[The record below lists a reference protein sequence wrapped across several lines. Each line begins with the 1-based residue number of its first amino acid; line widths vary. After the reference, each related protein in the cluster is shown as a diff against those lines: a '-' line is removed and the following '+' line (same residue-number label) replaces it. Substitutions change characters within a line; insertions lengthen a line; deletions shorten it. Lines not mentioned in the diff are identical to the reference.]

1 MSTQTLAMD
10 LRRVLDAPRGHRFS
24 RTPHR
29 PGTRPGSHPTPGPVP
44 EPLPP
49 LVSLG
54 RTPRERALLAQMPD
68 TPGLRR
74 RMERGDLPEWMLRS
88 TASDSCW
95 RQALDPDR
103 VPEPIPSPAPDPE
116 PARTPGEDTRPS
128 RPLPVPHPRREQV
141 PLPPLPRRSDRPRRP
156 ASHRKPRRR
165 VGPLVA
171 GYALAILTGAVSHHL
186 LALLG

>member
-1 MSTQTLAMD
+1 MSTATIPMD

-29 PGTRPGSHPTPGPVP
+29 PGLRPGARLTPGPVP

-54 RTPRERALLAQMPD
+54 RTPRERELLAQMPD

-74 RMERGDLPEWMLRS
+74 RMELGDLPEWMRRS
-88 TASDSCW
+88 TASGSCW
-95 RQALDPDR
+95 RQDR
-103 VPEPIPSPAPDPE
+103 APDPTPVPAPE
-116 PARTPGEDTRPS
+116 PARTPDEDTLPS
-128 RPLPVPHPRREQV
+128 RSLPVPHPRRERA

-156 ASHRKPRRR
+156 AGHRKPRRR
-165 VGPLVA
+165 VGHLLT
-171 GYALAILTGAVSHHL
+171 GYALAAMTGAVGQHL
-186 LALLG
+186 IALLG